1 MKNLM
6 RPAQTKDQIKPIR
19 LYKRCWLLDGSVAGC
34 SPHGDDLRVSTET
47 VQKAVKALLKWRTSQ
62 SKTQKPQLF
71 DQDDDFIY
79 LILSLKKIPPK
90 SRTNA
95 YKIPLPHSLRSNS
108 VSSEF
113 CLIIDDRP
121 KNSSKLTSE
130 SAKKKINSEDIPIT
144 KVLKLSKLKSDY
156 KPFEAK
162 RKLCDS
168 FEMFFADRR
177 IIPLLPKLLGK
188 QFFKRKKIPVPVDL
202 SHMNWKEQ
210 IEKACSSALLYL
222 RTGTCSVV
230 RIGKASM
237 ESGEIVENVIAAID
251 GVVEVSPKKWAGVR
265 SFHLK
270 FSDSVALPIYQ
281 TLPDMK
287 LKIEGKKEFDEGV
300 RKEFD
305 EGVRKEFDE
314 GVRKEFDEGVR
325 KEFDEG
331 VRKEFDEGVRKEFDE
346 GVRKEFD
353 EGVRKEFDEGVRKE
367 FDEGVRKE
375 FDEGV
380 RKEFDEGVRKEFDE
394 GVRKEF
400 DEGVRKEF
408 DEGVRKEFDEG
419 VRKEFDEGVR
429 KEFDEGVRK
438 EFDEGVRKEF
448 DEGVRKEFDEGVRKE
463 FDEGVRK
470 EFDEGVRKEFDE
482 GVRKEFD
489 EGVRKE
495 FDEGVR
501 KEFDEGVRKEFDE
514 GVRKEFDEGVRKEF
528 DEGVRKE
535 FDEGVR
541 KEFDEGV
548 RKEFDEGVRKEFDE
562 GVRKEFDEGV
572 RKEFDEG
579 VRKEF
584 DEGVRKE
591 FDEGVKEESKEDEKL
606 GKKKGGLKKKG
617 RIHEVRYMDSELE
630 GALGNEDDEEY
641 IGSEKSENDGEG
653 GDELGGKKRKKG
665 DALNGG
671 MVSTKLNGEKRS
683 KKSATKVERAEE
695 SVQKKVKKGGVG
707 KLKDGAR
714 KVKDKKNPHL
724 VVLTAVI
731 VLGGTFAGGTRDRDE
746 NSVSPVDK
754 FGWNPF
760 IGLSGF

>member
-1 MKNLM
+1 MAELQNSSLH
-6 RPAQTKDQIKPIR
+6 PPPSS
-19 LYKRCWLLDGSVAGC
+19 LS
-34 SPHGDDLRVSTET
+34 RVSTET

-305 EGVRKEFDE
+305 EGV
-314 GVRKEFDEGVR
+314 
-325 KEFDEG
+325 
-331 VRKEFDEGVRKEFDE
+331 
-346 GVRKEFD
+346 
-353 EGVRKEFDEGVRKE
+353 
-367 FDEGVRKE
+367 
-375 FDEGV
+375 
-380 RKEFDEGVRKEFDE
+380 
-394 GVRKEF
+394 
-400 DEGVRKEF
+400 
-408 DEGVRKEFDEG
+408 
-419 VRKEFDEGVR
+419 
-429 KEFDEGVRK
+429 
-438 EFDEGVRKEF
+438 
-448 DEGVRKEFDEGVRKE
+448 
-463 FDEGVRK
+463 
-470 EFDEGVRKEFDE
+470 
-482 GVRKEFD
+482 
-489 EGVRKE
+489 
-495 FDEGVR
+495 
-501 KEFDEGVRKEFDE
+501 
-514 GVRKEFDEGVRKEF
+514 
-528 DEGVRKE
+528 
-535 FDEGVR
+535 
-541 KEFDEGV
+541 
-548 RKEFDEGVRKEFDE
+548 
-562 GVRKEFDEGV
+562 
-572 RKEFDEG
+572 
-579 VRKEF
+579 
-584 DEGVRKE
+584 
-591 FDEGVKEESKEDEKL
+591 KEESKEDEKL

-641 IGSEKSENDGEG
+641 IGSEKSENDAEG

-714 KVKDKKNPHL
+714 KVKDKKSKKQLSAQDPHL
-724 VVLTAVI
+724 VVLTALI
-731 VLGGTFAGGTRDRDE
+731 VLGGTFAGGTRAQCWDALKKGREKDLAL
-746 NSVSPVDK
+746 PPRIITLR
-754 FGWNPF
+754 WNTLDVKEEDYYTSLHNDSQAQF
-760 IGLSGF
+760 NT

>member
-1 MKNLM
+1 MAELQNSSLH
-6 RPAQTKDQIKPIR
+6 PPPSS
-19 LYKRCWLLDGSVAGC
+19 LS
-34 SPHGDDLRVSTET
+34 RVSTET

-314 GVRKEFDEGVR
+314 GV
-325 KEFDEG
+325 
-331 VRKEFDEGVRKEFDE
+331 
-346 GVRKEFD
+346 
-353 EGVRKEFDEGVRKE
+353 
-367 FDEGVRKE
+367 
-375 FDEGV
+375 
-380 RKEFDEGVRKEFDE
+380 
-394 GVRKEF
+394 
-400 DEGVRKEF
+400 
-408 DEGVRKEFDEG
+408 
-419 VRKEFDEGVR
+419 
-429 KEFDEGVRK
+429 
-438 EFDEGVRKEF
+438 
-448 DEGVRKEFDEGVRKE
+448 
-463 FDEGVRK
+463 
-470 EFDEGVRKEFDE
+470 
-482 GVRKEFD
+482 
-489 EGVRKE
+489 
-495 FDEGVR
+495 
-501 KEFDEGVRKEFDE
+501 
-514 GVRKEFDEGVRKEF
+514 
-528 DEGVRKE
+528 
-535 FDEGVR
+535 
-541 KEFDEGV
+541 
-548 RKEFDEGVRKEFDE
+548 
-562 GVRKEFDEGV
+562 
-572 RKEFDEG
+572 
-579 VRKEF
+579 
-584 DEGVRKE
+584 
-591 FDEGVKEESKEDEKL
+591 KEESKEDEKL

-641 IGSEKSENDGEG
+641 IGSEKSEHDGEG

-714 KVKDKKNPHL
+714 KVKDKK
-724 VVLTAVI
+724 
-731 VLGGTFAGGTRDRDE
+731 
-746 NSVSPVDK
+746 SK
-754 FGWNPF
+754 KQ
-760 IGLSGF
+760 LSAQ